1 MINDRDLGIIGAGAF
16 LTILCLLFNW
26 PFVARVVV
34 GLLVLVTFMIV
45 ALLRLGPDREPIEV
59 HLIRLLNNL
68 RSPRKFIL
76 GGGRGSSKKV
86 PPPRTPRTQA
96 ESPVVPAQGATA
108 NIPIPIPQVSFT
120 QQSINGVSEA
130 AISMKPI
137 TFAWEEVGTY
147 RLVTVLLA
155 VVGIYFI
162 FWLVQGGAQEIGTWM
177 RAMIKRSN

>member
-16 LTILCLLFNW
+16 LTVLCLLFNW
-26 PFVARVVV
+26 PFVVRVVV

-76 GGGRGSSKKV
+76 GGGQASSKIV
-86 PPPRTPRTQA
+86 PPPRAQA
-96 ESPVVPAQGATA
+96 EAPTAPVRAAAA
-108 NIPIPIPQVSFT
+108 NIPLPIPQVS
-120 QQSINGVSEA
+120 IPKKNVAGVSGA

-137 TFAWEEVGTY
+137 TFAWEEIGIY
-147 RLVTVLLA
+147 HLVTVLLA
-155 VVGIYFI
+155 VVGFYFI
-162 FWLVQGGAQEIGTWM
+162 FWLVQGGAQEIGLWM
-177 RAMIKRSN
+177 RTMFKISY

>member
-16 LTILCLLFNW
+16 LTVLCLLFNW

-76 GGGRGSSKKV
+76 GGGRASSKKV
-86 PPPRTPRTQA
+86 PPPRAQP
-96 ESPVVPAQGATA
+96 ESPAVPVQGAAA
-108 NIPIPIPQVSFT
+108 NIPLAIPQVSCT

-137 TFAWEEVGTY
+137 TFAWEEVGIY
-147 RLVTVLLA
+147 RLVTMLLV

-162 FWLVQGGAQEIGTWM
+162 FWLVQGGAQEIGHWM
-177 RAMIKRSN
+177 RTMFKISN

>member
-1 MINDRDLGIIGAGAF
+1 
-16 LTILCLLFNW
+16 
-26 PFVARVVV
+26 VVV

-76 GGGRGSSKKV
+76 GGGKASKKIV
-86 PPPRTPRTQA
+86 SPPRAQA
-96 ESPVVPAQGATA
+96 EAPAAPVQAAAA
-108 NIPIPIPQVSFT
+108 NIPLPIFQVPIPKKSAA
-120 QQSINGVSEA
+120 GVSGA

-137 TFAWEEVGTY
+137 TYAWEEIGIY

-155 VVGIYFI
+155 VIGIYFI
-162 FWLVQGGAQEIGTWM
+162 FWLVQGGAQEIGHWM
-177 RAMIKRSN
+177 RMMFKIPY

>member
-16 LTILCLLFNW
+16 LTVLCLLFKW

-59 HLIRLLNNL
+59 HLTRWLNNL

-76 GGGRGSSKKV
+76 GGGQASSKTV
-86 PPPRTPRTQA
+86 PPPRAPADAPIAPVQA
-96 ESPVVPAQGATA
+96 AAA
-108 NIPIPIPQVSFT
+108 NIPLPIPQEPVPKRST
-120 QQSINGVSEA
+120 TGVSGA
-130 AISMKPI
+130 AISMKPV
-137 TFAWEEVGTY
+137 TFAWEEIGIY

-162 FWLVQGGAQEIGTWM
+162 FWLVQGGAQQIGHWM
-177 RAMIKRSN
+177 RTMFKISY

>member
-16 LTILCLLFNW
+16 LTVLCLLFNW
-26 PFVARVVV
+26 PFVVRVVI

-76 GGGRGSSKKV
+76 GGGQASSKTV
-86 PPPRTPRTQA
+86 LPPRAQAKAPIAPTQA
-96 ESPVVPAQGATA
+96 AAANLPLPV
-108 NIPIPIPQVSFT
+108 PQVSIPKK
-120 QQSINGVSEA
+120 SVAGVSGA
-130 AISMKPI
+130 AISLKPI
-137 TFAWEEVGTY
+137 TFAWEEIGIY

-162 FWLVQGGAQEIGTWM
+162 YWLVQGGAQQIGHWM
-177 RAMIKRSN
+177 RTMFKISY

>member
-16 LTILCLLFNW
+16 LTVLCLLFNW

-34 GLLVLVTFMIV
+34 GLLVLVSFMIV

-76 GGGRGSSKKV
+76 GGGRASSKKV
-86 PPPRTPRTQA
+86 PAARAPAMPPA
-96 ESPVVPAQGATA
+96 VPVQVAAVKLPL
-108 NIPIPIPQVSFT
+108 PIPQGST
-120 QQSINGVSEA
+120 PQQSVAGVSSV

-137 TFAWEEVGTY
+137 TFAWEEVGIY

-155 VVGIYFI
+155 VVGFYFI
-162 FWLVQGGAQEIGTWM
+162 FWLVQSGAQEIGTWM
-177 RAMIKRSN
+177 RTMFKISY

>member
-16 LTILCLLFNW
+16 LTVLCLLFSW

-59 HLIRLLNNL
+59 HLIRLFNNL

-76 GGGRGSSKKV
+76 GGGRASSKKV
-86 PPPRTPRTQA
+86 PPPRAHTKAPI
-96 ESPVVPAQGATA
+96 SPVQPAAASIPPPVPQV
-108 NIPIPIPQVSFT
+108 PIPRISVTGLS
-120 QQSINGVSEA
+120 NA
-130 AISMKPI
+130 AISLKPV
-137 TFAWEEVGTY
+137 TFAWEEIGIY
-147 RLVTVLLA
+147 RLVSVLLA

-162 FWLVQGGAQEIGTWM
+162 FWLVQGGAQQIGHWM
-177 RAMIKRSN
+177 RTMFKISY

>member
-16 LTILCLLFNW
+16 LTVLCLLFKW
-26 PFVARVVV
+26 PFGARVVV

-59 HLIRLLNNL
+59 HLTRWLNNL

-76 GGGRGSSKKV
+76 GGGKASSKTV
-86 PPPRTPRTQA
+86 PPPQVQA
-96 ESPVVPAQGATA
+96 DAPAAPAQAAA
-108 NIPIPIPQVSFT
+108 NTPPPRPQVSIPKRST
-120 QQSINGVSEA
+120 AGMPGA
-130 AISMKPI
+130 AISMKPV
-137 TFAWEEVGTY
+137 TFAWEEVGIY

-162 FWLVQGGAQEIGTWM
+162 FWLVQGGTQQIGYWM
-177 RAMIKRSN
+177 RTIFKISY

>member
-16 LTILCLLFNW
+16 LTVLCLLFNW

-76 GGGRGSSKKV
+76 GGGRASSKKV
-86 PPPRTPRTQA
+86 PPPLAQA
-96 ESPVVPAQGATA
+96 EAPAVPVQGAA
-108 NIPIPIPQVSFT
+108 VNIPIPIPQVSFT
-120 QQSINGVSEA
+120 QQSINAVSGA

-177 RAMIKRSN
+177 RAIFKMSI

>member
-16 LTILCLLFNW
+16 LTVLCLLFKW
-26 PFVARVVV
+26 PFVVRVVV

-59 HLIRLLNNL
+59 HLTRWLNNL

-76 GGGRGSSKKV
+76 GGGRTHSKTI
-86 PPPRTPRTQA
+86 PPPRAKA
-96 ESPVVPAQGATA
+96 ESPAAPVQVAAANMPPPGFQVTIPKRSTA
-108 NIPIPIPQVSFT
+108 GMS
-120 QQSINGVSEA
+120 GA
-130 AISMKPI
+130 AISMKPVA
-137 TFAWEEVGTY
+137 FAWEEVGIY

-162 FWLVQGGAQEIGTWM
+162 FWLVQGGTQQIGHWM
-177 RAMIKRSN
+177 RTMFKISF

>member
-1 MINDRDLGIIGAGAF
+1 MINDRDLGIIGAGSF
-16 LTILCLLFNW
+16 LTVLCLLFKW

-76 GGGRGSSKKV
+76 GGGQASSKTV
-86 PPPRTPRTQA
+86 LPPRAQA
-96 ESPVVPAQGATA
+96 GVPSAPVQAAAVNLHP
-108 NIPIPIPQVSFT
+108 PVPQVSI
-120 QQSINGVSEA
+120 SMESAAGAPGA
-130 AISMKPI
+130 AILMKPV
-137 TFAWEEVGTY
+137 TFAWEEVGIY
-147 RLVTVLLA
+147 RLVSVLLA

-162 FWLVQGGAQEIGTWM
+162 FWLVQGGAQQIGTWM
-177 RAMIKRSN
+177 RTMFKISY

>member
-16 LTILCLLFNW
+16 LTVLCLLFKW
-26 PFVARVVV
+26 PFVLRVVV

-59 HLIRLLNNL
+59 HLTRWLNNL

-76 GGGRGSSKKV
+76 GGGQASLRTV
-86 PPPRTPRTQA
+86 PPPRVQPSPSVVPVQTTSANLP
-96 ESPVVPAQGATA
+96 SPV
-108 NIPIPIPQVSFT
+108 PQVSIPRKSAAGT
-120 QQSINGVSEA
+120 SGA
-130 AISMKPI
+130 AISMRQV
-137 TFAWEEVGTY
+137 TFAWEEVGIY

-162 FWLVQGGAQEIGTWM
+162 FWLVQGGTQQIGHWM
-177 RAMIKRSN
+177 RTMFKISY

>member
-16 LTILCLLFNW
+16 LTVLCLLFNW

-59 HLIRLLNNL
+59 HLIRLFNNL

-76 GGGRGSSKKV
+76 GGGRASSKKV
-86 PPPRTPRTQA
+86 PPPQAHTEAPIAPVQAAAASIPPPVPHVPLPRI
-96 ESPVVPAQGATA
+96 S
-108 NIPIPIPQVSFT
+108 VS
-120 QQSINGVSEA
+120 GVSNA
-130 AISMKPI
+130 AILLRPV
-137 TFAWEEVGTY
+137 TFAWEEIGVY
-147 RLVTVLLA
+147 RLVSVLLA

-162 FWLVQGGAQEIGTWM
+162 FWLVQGGAQQIGHWM
-177 RAMIKRSN
+177 RTMFKISY

>member
-16 LTILCLLFNW
+16 LTVLCLLINW

-34 GLLVLVTFMIV
+34 GLLVLVTFMII

-76 GGGRGSSKKV
+76 GGGRASSKKV
-86 PPPRTPRTQA
+86 PPARAKAVPPA
-96 ESPVVPAQGATA
+96 VPVQGAA
-108 NIPIPIPQVSFT
+108 MKIPLPIPQAFIPK
-120 QQSINGVSEA
+120 QSITGVSGA
-130 AISMKPI
+130 AISVKTI
-137 TFAWEEVGTY
+137 SFAWEEVGIY

-162 FWLVQGGAQEIGTWM
+162 FWLVQGGAQEIGHWM
-177 RAMIKRSN
+177 RTMFKISY

>member
-16 LTILCLLFNW
+16 LTVLCLLFNW

-76 GGGRGSSKKV
+76 GGGRASSKKV
-86 PPPRTPRTQA
+86 PPPRAQA
-96 ESPVVPAQGATA
+96 ESP
-108 NIPIPIPQVSFT
+108 
-120 QQSINGVSEA
+120 A
-130 AISMKPI
+130 AP
-137 TFAWEEVGTY
+137 
-147 RLVTVLLA
+147 
-155 VVGIYFI
+155 
-162 FWLVQGGAQEIGTWM
+162 VQGSGGEYTSTHSSGVYSVAKYHWCV
-177 RAMIKRSN
+177 

>member
-16 LTILCLLFNW
+16 LTVLCLLFNW

-59 HLIRLLNNL
+59 HLIRLFNNL

-76 GGGRGSSKKV
+76 GGGRASSKKV
-86 PPPRTPRTQA
+86 PPPQA
-96 ESPVVPAQGATA
+96 HTEAPIAPVQAAAASIPPPVPQV
-108 NIPIPIPQVSFT
+108 PIPRISVTGAS
-120 QQSINGVSEA
+120 NA
-130 AISMKPI
+130 AILLRPV
-137 TFAWEEVGTY
+137 TFAWEEIGIY

-162 FWLVQGGAQEIGTWM
+162 FWLVQGGAQQIGYWM
-177 RAMIKRSN
+177 CTMFKISY

>member
-16 LTILCLLFNW
+16 LTVLCLLFKW

-59 HLIRLLNNL
+59 HLLRLLNNL

-86 PPPRTPRTQA
+86 PAAQA
-96 ESPVVPAQGATA
+96 QAVPAAVPVQVAA
-108 NIPIPIPQVSFT
+108 VKLPLPIPQVST
-120 QQSINGVSEA
+120 PQQSVAGVSSV

-137 TFAWEEVGTY
+137 TFAWEEVGIY

-155 VVGIYFI
+155 VVGFYLYSGCFRPARRKSGNGC
-162 FWLVQGGAQEIGTWM
+162 V
-177 RAMIKRSN
+177 

>member
-16 LTILCLLFNW
+16 LTVLCLLFKW

-59 HLIRLLNNL
+59 HLTRWLNNL

-76 GGGRGSSKKV
+76 GGGKASSKTV
-86 PPPRTPRTQA
+86 PPPRVQA
-96 ESPVVPAQGATA
+96 DAPAAPAQAAA
-108 NIPIPIPQVSFT
+108 NTPPSRPQVSIPKKST
-120 QQSINGVSEA
+120 AGMSGA
-130 AISMKPI
+130 AISMKPV
-137 TFAWEEVGTY
+137 TFAWVEVGIY

-155 VVGIYFI
+155 VIGIYFI
-162 FWLVQGGAQEIGTWM
+162 FWLVQGGTQQIGHWM
-177 RAMIKRSN
+177 RTMFKISY

>member
-16 LTILCLLFNW
+16 LTVLCLLFKW
-26 PFVARVVV
+26 PFVVRVVV

-59 HLIRLLNNL
+59 HLTRWLNNL

-76 GGGRGSSKKV
+76 GGGQASSKTV
-86 PPPRTPRTQA
+86 PPPRVQA
-96 ESPVVPAQGATA
+96 EAPAAPVQVAA
-108 NIPIPIPQVSFT
+108 NMPPPGPQVSIHKMRT
-120 QQSINGVSEA
+120 AGMSGA
-130 AISMKPI
+130 AISMKPV
-137 TFAWEEVGTY
+137 TFAWEEVGIY

-162 FWLVQGGAQEIGTWM
+162 FWLVQGGTQQIGYWM
-177 RAMIKRSN
+177 RTMFKISY

>member
-16 LTILCLLFNW
+16 LTVLCLLFKW

-59 HLIRLLNNL
+59 HLLRLLNNL

-76 GGGRGSSKKV
+76 GGGQASSKKV
-86 PPPRTPRTQA
+86 PPPRAPA
-96 ESPVVPAQGATA
+96 ESPAVPVQKAAA
-108 NIPIPIPQVSFT
+108 NIPLPIPQVSI
-120 QQSINGVSEA
+120 QEQSVAGVSDA
-130 AISMKPI
+130 AISMGPI
-137 TFAWEEVGTY
+137 TFAWEEVGIY
-147 RLVTVLLA
+147 RLVSVLLA

-162 FWLVQGGAQEIGTWM
+162 FWLVQGGAQQIGTWM
-177 RAMIKRSN
+177 RTMFKISY

>member
-86 PPPRTPRTQA
+86 PPARTQA
-96 ESPVVPAQGATA
+96 VSPAVPVQGAA
-108 NIPIPIPQVSFT
+108 VNIPIPIPQVSFT
-120 QQSINGVSEA
+120 QQSINGVSDA

-147 RLVTVLLA
+147 RMVTVLLA

-162 FWLVQGGAQEIGTWM
+162 FWLVQGGAQEIGAWM
-177 RAMIKRSN
+177 RAMFMISY